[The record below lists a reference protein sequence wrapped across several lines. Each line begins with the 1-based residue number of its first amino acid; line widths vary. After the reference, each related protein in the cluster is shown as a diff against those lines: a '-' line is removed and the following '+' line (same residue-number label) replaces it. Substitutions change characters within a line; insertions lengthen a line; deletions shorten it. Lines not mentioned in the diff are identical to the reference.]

1 MKYLYIFL
9 LEKLLLDIN
18 VLSIS
23 TSFKKIEF

>member
-1 MKYLYIFL
+1 MKHLYIFL